1 MSSLTTSSEGENPTA
16 RFVVGS
22 RDDETDCLGS
32 NMKMDETDFFE
43 DEEEE
48 ESVRSCVC
56 TAPEAVGAA
65 GPWPWAAWQSHAEVQ
80 CHFWRTVVLL
90 DLVPLAAVNPS
101 LLACRS
107 PLATV
112 ADFLLLAA

>member
-43 DEEEE
+43 DDEEE
-48 ESVRSCVC
+48 ESVRSSRHPGLCLH
-56 TAPEAVGAA
+56 G
-65 GPWPWAAWQSHAEVQ
+65 S
-80 CHFWRTVVLL
+80 
-90 DLVPLAAVNPS
+90 
-101 LLACRS
+101 
-107 PLATV
+107 
-112 ADFLLLAA
+112 

>member
-1 MSSLTTSSEGENPTA
+1 MCSVKHSPGLTPSQPCSLPAPSSTSPGPSSPLFVHCGSRAGWSAAGAAMSSLTTSSEGENPTA

-48 ESVRSCVC
+48 ESVRSSRHPGLCLH
-56 TAPEAVGAA
+56 G
-65 GPWPWAAWQSHAEVQ
+65 S
-80 CHFWRTVVLL
+80 
-90 DLVPLAAVNPS
+90 
-101 LLACRS
+101 
-107 PLATV
+107 
-112 ADFLLLAA
+112 